1 MEFRHIPVLLDKVI
15 EGLDIKNNGIYVD
28 CTMGGGGHS
37 SVIATNLSIEGKL
50 IGFDRDIE
58 AVNVCR
64 KKFAT
69 NKNVEVIHANFKD
82 FPSILQERGLKEKID
97 GILVDLGVSSYQ
109 IDNGERGFSFLR
121 EGRLDMRM
129 DTSQEKDAYFIVN
142 NYPKEKLIKILY
154 QYGEESNAKRIVENI
169 CEYRK
174 VKPIETTS
182 QLKNIIEMSFPKK
195 VIYGKG
201 GVSKK
206 TFQGIR
212 IEVNGELDGLDEF
225 LRESISMLAKGGRMA
240 VITFHSLEDRIVKNV
255 FKEFATDCICPPKT
269 PICICGHKAEI
280 KLVNNKPITAGKSEL
295 EFNSRSSSAKLRVI
309 EKI

>member
-206 TFQGIR
+206 TFQAIR

>member
-206 TFQGIR
+206 TFQAIR

-280 KLVNNKPITAGKSEL
+280 KLVNNKPISAGKSEL
-295 EFNSRSSSAKLRVI
+295 EFNSRSSSGKLRVI

>member
-206 TFQGIR
+206 TFQAIR

-225 LRESISMLAKGGRMA
+225 LRESISMLAKGDRMA

>member
-64 KKFAT
+64 KKVAT

-206 TFQGIR
+206 TFQAIR

>member
-69 NKNVEVIHANFKD
+69 NKNVELIHANFKD

-206 TFQGIR
+206 TFQAIR

>member
-169 CEYRK
+169 CENRK
-174 VKPIETTS
+174 VKPIETNS
-182 QLKNIIEMSFPKK
+182 QNKNII
-195 VIYGKG
+195 
-201 GVSKK
+201 
-206 TFQGIR
+206 
-212 IEVNGELDGLDEF
+212 
-225 LRESISMLAKGGRMA
+225 
-240 VITFHSLEDRIVKNV
+240 
-255 FKEFATDCICPPKT
+255 
-269 PICICGHKAEI
+269 
-280 KLVNNKPITAGKSEL
+280 
-295 EFNSRSSSAKLRVI
+295 
-309 EKI
+309 

>member
-206 TFQGIR
+206 TFQAIR
-212 IEVNGELDGLDEF
+212 IEVNGELGGLDEF
-225 LRESISMLAKGGRMA
+225 LRESSSMLAKGGRMA